1 MKNKTSLILY
11 FLIFVSPLI
20 SYSQGALTICNSF
33 DTTTTYLSVDTL
45 GIWEIGQPNKTV
57 FDSSYSGAN
66 SIVTDLDSLYPS
78 NDTSKFYAVFKDEWG
93 GVPNYLGLYSP
104 LEIEFN
110 HRFITDSITD
120 YGSIEMSLDDGNTWY
135 DILSSEH
142 NATWGPNWP
151 YANEHFFEGTGD
163 TLFDSLAVFGNS
175 NGWVHSKFSKDIEQ
189 IIWNDNIYPDSIIVR
204 FSFITDSI
212 GGNEGWQIDNLCMSM
227 DFISGIAENQI
238 IEELSIYPNPN
249 NGDFSIPENSD
260 EGELRIYNLLG
271 KQVYSETIT
280 ENSVST
286 NLPQGI
292 YVVAIKRADTLYTT
306 RMVIK

>member
-1 MKNKTSLILY
+1 MKNKTRLILY
-11 FLIFVSPLI
+11 VLIFISPLT
-20 SYSQGALTICNSF
+20 SYGQGAFTICNSF

-45 GIWEIGQPNKTV
+45 GIWEIGQPNKSV
-57 FDSSYSGAN
+57 FDSSYSGVN

-110 HRFITDSITD
+110 PRFITDSISD
-120 YGSIEMSLDDGNTWY
+120 YGSIEMSLDNGNTWY

-151 YANEHFFEGTGD
+151 FANEHYFEGTGD

-189 IIWNDNIYPDSIIVR
+189 IIWNDNIYPDSIIVK
-204 FSFITDSI
+204 FSFISDSI
-212 GGNEGWQIDNLCMSM
+212 EGNEGWQIDNLCMSM
-227 DFISGIAENQI
+227 DFISGIAENQN

-249 NGDFSIPENSD
+249 NGEFSIPENSD
-260 EGELRIYNLLG
+260 EGELSIYNLLG

-280 ENSVST
+280 KSSMST
-286 NLPQGI
+286 NLPHGI
-292 YVVAIKRADTLYTT
+292 YVVVIKRADTIYTA